1 MNEPTHSILIAE
13 DEESL
18 QMVLAD
24 RLQAEGYEVEIAEDG
39 PTAYER
45 AGSGSFDLLVLDVA
59 LPGRTG
65 LDVCRD
71 LRAEASVLP
80 ILMLTA
86 RSQTLDKVLGLK
98 LGADDYLTKPFEMDE
113 LLARIEALLRRSGAA
128 TSPSDRLRVGDV
140 EIDIAGAEVLKQGRT
155 VDLSALE
162 FKLLEFLA
170 RHPGTVH
177 SRDELLDKVWGYQ
190 ADVYTRTV
198 DVHVASLRQKLE
210 DQPRRP
216 RLIVTVHGRG
226 YKLVR

>member
-1 MNEPTHSILIAE
+1 MNQPNRSLLVAE

-18 QMVLAD
+18 QMVLSD
-24 RLQAEGYEVEIAEDG
+24 RLQAEGYQVEIAGDG
-39 PTAYER
+39 TTAFER
-45 AGSGSFDLLVLDVA
+45 ARDGRFDLLVLDVA
-59 LPGRTG
+59 LPGKSG
-65 LDVCRD
+65 FDVCRD
-71 LRAEASVLP
+71 LRALPSTLP

-86 RSQTLDKVLGLK
+86 KSQTLDKVLGLK

-113 LLARIEALLRRSGAA
+113 LLARIEALLRRSGAIA
-128 TSPSDRLRVGDV
+128 NSSTPLRVADL
-140 EIDIAGAEVLKQGRT
+140 EIDVAGAEVRKRGDV

-162 FKLLEFLA
+162 FKLLEYLA
-170 RHPGTVH
+170 RHPGAVH

-210 DQPRRP
+210 DNPRRP